1 MNQHK
6 ARRSVSIVAFF
17 LALVFSTTVQAQVPT
32 QDHIRA
38 FRGQTMGTTF
48 MVKIFGAEKVSDDI
62 RFEIDA
68 ELRNVNDQMST
79 YLSRSE
85 ISRFN
90 DSDSTDWFDVSR
102 ETATVVQF
110 AQTVS
115 AKTDGAFDITVG
127 PIVNAWGFGPGE
139 RTGKAPDPSILKEIK
154 QSVGY
159 EKLSVRIDPPSL
171 RKSIGTLKIDLS
183 SIAKGHGVDRIV
195 KLLAK
200 AGAKNVFVE
209 IGGEVRT
216 SGDKIGEPWK
226 VGINIPEKAAVIAH
240 AMGGGSGK
248 DESMATSG
256 DYRNYFESGGK
267 RYSHTIDPRTA
278 SPIEHNLA
286 SVSVVDD
293 SCMASDAWAT
303 ALNVLG
309 PTAAMA
315 LAEKEDL
322 NVFLITRTLDGF
334 DMMGTGTLAQY
345 APTIAADAAAT
356 AAPIAQSGTGIQ
368 PDAGMLPMMMITA
381 TVMAIVLIAM
391 AVGVIFGRKSISG
404 SCGGIANKT
413 NEDGSIACS
422 LCSNPAD
429 ACKELRE
436 KIQNDGKA

>member
-17 LALVFSTTVQAQVPT
+17 LALIFSTTVQAQVPT

-139 RTGKAPDPSILKEIK
+139 RTGKAPDPSILEEIK
-154 QSVGY
+154 HSVGY
-159 EKLSVRIDPPSL
+159 EKLSVRLDPPSL

-216 SGDKIGEPWK
+216 SGDKLGEPWK
-226 VGINIPEKAAVIAH
+226 VGINIPDKAAVIAH

-248 DESMATSG
+248 NESMATSG
-256 DYRNYFESGGK
+256 DYRNYFEAGGK

-278 SPIEHNLA
+278 
-286 SVSVVDD
+286 
-293 SCMASDAWAT
+293 
-303 ALNVLG
+303 
-309 PTAAMA
+309 
-315 LAEKEDL
+315 
-322 NVFLITRTLDGF
+322 
-334 DMMGTGTLAQY
+334 
-345 APTIAADAAAT
+345 
-356 AAPIAQSGTGIQ
+356 
-368 PDAGMLPMMMITA
+368 
-381 TVMAIVLIAM
+381 
-391 AVGVIFGRKSISG
+391 
-404 SCGGIANKT
+404 
-413 NEDGSIACS
+413 
-422 LCSNPAD
+422 
-429 ACKELRE
+429 
-436 KIQNDGKA
+436 